1 LSKQGVLDDNKLK
14 VKNLGRKML
23 SLQETEEMRD
33 SIISKK
39 LGRAITEND
48 LSILKELDFRT
59 LRGLLGSDD

>member
-48 LSILKELDFRT
+48 LAILKELDFRT